1 MSVMGTPSEPD
12 TETAVEPVFRKSFC
26 RICLAYCGI
35 VAQVEGDRVVT
46 IRGDADDPV
55 SQGYVCP
62 KGRSLGTLHH
72 EHRLQG
78 ALIGR
83 GAERQAVSISDGLD
97 DAAAAL
103 ARVVDEH
110 GPGAVGVFSGTGG
123 FNDPLGTWAV
133 GKLKAALG
141 VTQSYSTSTVDA
153 VSKTLVG
160 YLMAGTASLIPHPDP
175 DLRFML
181 LMGSNPVVSH
191 GQSTPF
197 ANPIERI
204 RAVRDGGEVW
214 VVDRPCAHPAG
225 KAVRRRSA

>member
-1 MSVMGTPSEPD
+1 MSTMGIPSETD
-12 TETAVEPVFRKSFC
+12 TDSGVEPVFRKSFC

-55 SQGYVCP
+55 SAGYVCP

-72 EHRLQG
+72 ERRLQG
-78 ALIGR
+78 ALVGR
-83 GAERQAVSISDGLD
+83 GAEGPAASIAEGLD
-97 DAAAAL
+97 DAADAL
-103 ARVVDEH
+103 ARVVEEH
-110 GPGAVGVFSGTGG
+110 GPGAVAVFSGTGG
-123 FNDPLGTWAV
+123 FNDPLGAWAV

-141 VTQSYSTSTVDA
+141 GTQSYSTSTVDA

-181 LMGSNPVVSH
+181 LMGSNPVVSP
-191 GQSTPF
+191 GPSTP
-197 ANPIERI
+197 
-204 RAVRDGGEVW
+204 V
-214 VVDRPCAHPAG
+214 AHPHE
-225 KAVRRRSA
+225 R